1 MNPAIQYELMQA
13 KQHDIAR
20 SAARRHVVAEARAA
34 RQPRRDR
41 TATATAPRRRAL
53 HLVWR
58 LLPS

>member
-20 SAARRHVVAEARAA
+20 SAARRHVVAQAREA

-41 TATATAPRRRAL
+41 TAATPRRRAL